1 MKKSPVPRTVG
12 FSEGIDDE
20 AVGLA
25 FNKMQKLPQFA
36 LIRKMFINRILSP
49 VIGKFPESPESSVS
63 VLDFGYGTGYLLK
76 QLRKVSKRRNLELI
90 LYGIDISDEIINV
103 AQRNLSSDE
112 KSVVQVQLASYDGQ
126 IMPYSDNYFDIVAT
140 SLSLHHWGEPV
151 KVLNEIM
158 RVIKPNGYMLI
169 FDLRRDAAQLWHR
182 FLRMISRRIVP
193 KALKKVN
200 EPMGSL
206 LAAYTLDEL
215 SALFYESD
223 WKSTQMRLDRKGLF
237 LMLEAIK

>member
-20 AVGLA
+20 AVGRA

-36 LIRKMFINRILSP
+36 YIRRMVIKRILTP
-49 VIGKFPESPESSVS
+49 ALGKFPESPAL
-63 VLDFGYGTGYLLK
+63 VLDFGCGTGHLLK
-76 QLRKVSKRRNLELI
+76 QLRRVSKRRNLELF
-90 LYGIDISDEIINV
+90 LHGIDISDEIINV
-103 AQRNLSSDE
+103 ARRNLSSDE

-126 IMPYSDNYFDIVAT
+126 IMTYPDNHFDIVAT
-140 SLSLHHWGEPV
+140 SLSLHHWEEPV
-151 KVLNEIM
+151 HVLNKIR
-158 RVIKPNGYMLI
+158 RVIKPDGYVVI
-169 FDLRRDAAQLWHR
+169 FDLRRDAAPFWHR
-182 FLRMISRRIVP
+182 FLRMISQRIVP

-215 SALFYESD
+215 GKIFSESD
-223 WKSTQMRLDRKGLF
+223 WKSTSMRLDSKGLF
-237 LMLEAIK
+237 LMLEAVK